1 MPSEELFAPIF
12 APLSVRESLGDRAF
26 TQDMLDAEAAL
37 AVTQEAL
44 GLSPPGS
51 GEAVGRWCE
60 VAHFDVSELG
70 AAAAVAGN
78 PVIALVRALRALV
91 PGDVAGYVHRGA
103 TSQDIIDTA
112 MMLSVRRGLGLVV
125 AELDAVTARC
135 AELAE
140 VHARTVMAG
149 RTLLQHAVPT
159 TFGLKAAG
167 WLAGLDDARRDLHRL
182 STTRLAVQLGGAAGT
197 LSVFGDRGV
206 EVLEGL
212 ADRLGLLTPPLPW
225 HTSRGRFA
233 EVASALGV
241 ATGAMAKVALDVA
254 LLMQTEV
261 GEVAEGAVAGRGGSS
276 AMPHKRNP
284 AGSTLVLAADR
295 RVRAA
300 AGVVAAGMVQ
310 EHERAIGAWH
320 SEWQSLR
327 EALVLSAGAAHHLHG
342 VVADLE
348 VDADRMRANLD
359 RFGGLVMTEQLMWV
373 LEPRLGL
380 AAARQAVEDASRRV
394 DIEDRPLVEIVGDS
408 PMIVDALSPLAVS
421 EVLDPGRSL
430 LGVPALIDRALAAYR
445 RPLGVIR

>member
-1 MPSEELFAPIF
+1 MF

-26 TQDMLDAEAAL
+26 TQDMLDTEAAL

-44 GLSPPGS
+44 GLIPPGS
-51 GEAVGRWCE
+51 GEAVAQWCA

-70 AAAAVAGN
+70 TAAAVAGN
-78 PVIALVRALRALV
+78 PVIAVVAALRALV

-112 MMLSVRRGLGLVV
+112 MMLSVRRGLGMVGT
-125 AELDAVTARC
+125 ELDAVTAHC

-212 ADRLGLLTPPLPW
+212 ADRLGLLAPALPW

-300 AGVVAAGMVQ
+300 AGVVAAGMAQ
-310 EHERAIGAWH
+310 EHERAVGAWH
-320 SEWQSLR
+320 AEWQPLR
-327 EALVLSAGAAHHLHG
+327 EALVGSAGAAHHLRG

-359 RFGGLVMTEQLMWV
+359 RFGGLVMTEQLMWE
-373 LEPRLGL
+373 LEPRMGL
-380 AAARQAVEDASRRV
+380 SGARQAVEDASRRV
-394 DIEDRPLVEIVGDS
+394 DIEDRPLVSIVGDS

-421 EVLDPGRSL
+421 LVLDPGRSL

-445 RPLGVIR
+445 RPLGVTR